1 MLKKTS
7 ILLLMVLLILVAGCN
22 LSASQT
28 ELPVELQQRMQL
40 VEEIKAFEQDL
51 GLKQT
56 DNFTVYS
63 DELESYDY
71 FFYTP
76 YTDLPYSLD
85 DPSLLCS
92 QGKPENYDLKG
103 YDVFY
108 YSIQA
113 IAGIKTPITASLM
126 EAPLSRFIHVVFHE
140 DWHEQIDMTKG
151 IEEPSAEIFSY
162 NAALLFAEEKY
173 GRDSVV
179 YRTLEAEY
187 SSKLRVSTVYQRYYD
202 KLADLYQRYHS
213 AEITEEETI
222 SGKAELIEAMGG
234 ELEEIWGGRPD
245 QLNNAYIAFQMTY
258 YRHFPLMQ
266 QLFVA
271 TGYDLPQT
279 LAVFHAMPD
288 QDAGF
293 TSVDELKSIETE
305 VADYLTENIASLE
318 NSSLPLDV

>member
-1 MLKKTS
+1 MFKKTS
-7 ILLLMVLLILVAGCN
+7 LILLTVLLLLATGCK
-22 LSASQT
+22 LPATQA

-40 VEEIKAFEQDL
+40 VEEIKAFERDL
-51 GLKQT
+51 GLKET
-56 DNFTVYS
+56 DNFKIYS
-63 DELESYDY
+63 DQLESYDY

-92 QGKPENYDLKG
+92 QGKPENYNLAG

-113 IAGIKTPITASLM
+113 IAGVKTPITASLM
-126 EAPLSRFIHVVFHE
+126 QAPISRFIHVVFHE

-179 YRTLEAEY
+179 YRTLEEEY
-187 SSKLRVSTVYQRYYD
+187 SSKLRVSTVYQHYYD
-202 KLADLYQRYHS
+202 KLADLYQQYHS
-213 AEITEEETI
+213 AEITEADTL
-222 SGKAELIEAMGG
+222 SGKAKLIEAMGS
-234 ELEEIWGGRPD
+234 ELEEIWGVRPD

-258 YRHFPLMQ
+258 FRHFPLMQ

-271 TGYDLPQT
+271 SGYNLPKT
-279 LAVFHAMPD
+279 IAVFRAMPD
-288 QDAGF
+288 QGASF
-293 TSVDELKSIETE
+293 KSVDELNNIETE
-305 VADYLTENIASLE
+305 VVNYLTENIASLE
-318 NSSLPLDV
+318 NSSLQPAV